1 MEMCRFKDRNMSEP
15 EPLSP
20 SLTCVPAAGR
30 HMAASSECALCAGAG
45 LSGED
50 QATLYS
56 LHTPAAGP
64 HTYTY
69 TVLTTGGL

>member
-1 MEMCRFKDRNMSEP
+1 
-15 EPLSP
+15 
-20 SLTCVPAAGR
+20 
-30 HMAASSECALCAGAG
+30 MAASSECALCAGAG

-50 QATLYS
+50 QTTLYS
-56 LHTPAAGP
+56 LHTAAAGP